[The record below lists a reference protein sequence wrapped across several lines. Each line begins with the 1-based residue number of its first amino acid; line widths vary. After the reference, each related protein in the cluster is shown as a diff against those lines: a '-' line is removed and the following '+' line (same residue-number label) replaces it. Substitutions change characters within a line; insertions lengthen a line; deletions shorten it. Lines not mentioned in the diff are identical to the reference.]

1 MKLQRYMLIPASG
14 TKIVLAESRKFSE
27 NCTAML
33 DAYAKLPNPVA
44 QITSMDEVC
53 AWIGI
58 EGIHTQA
65 RRLFGIPTDQN
76 WQLHT
81 LAKKEFQ
88 IKTVEEHHGMKIL
101 ALFLLRYKAQQM
113 GE

>member
-1 MKLQRYMLIPASG
+1 MKLERYILIPASG
-14 TKIVLAESRKFSE
+14 TQITLAESRKFSE

-33 DAYAKLPNPVA
+33 NAYAKLPSAVA
-44 QITSMDEVC
+44 QLTSMDEIC

-58 EGIHTQA
+58 EGIHAQA
-65 RRLFGIPTDQN
+65 RRLFDTPTDQN
-76 WQLHT
+76 WQLHS